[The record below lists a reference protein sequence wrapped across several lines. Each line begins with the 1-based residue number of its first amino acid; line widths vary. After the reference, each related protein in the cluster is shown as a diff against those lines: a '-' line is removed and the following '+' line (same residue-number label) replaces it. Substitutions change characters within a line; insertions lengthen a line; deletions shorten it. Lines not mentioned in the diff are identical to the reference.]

1 MSADKYNLLLI
12 YWKQIRY
19 IFGTFAIDGT
29 SRGTFAVEPE
39 SSAVT
44 TLTYIDRGRYT
55 IHLRSLP
62 LWQLVKEILEH
73 FGCSN
78 KIHGLCLKVDLSESY
93 TFLASI
99 YFAQKPSQMIKL

>member
-1 MSADKYNLLLI
+1 MSAADKYNLLLI

-29 SRGTFAVEPE
+29 SRGTFAVEGE
-39 SSAVT
+39 SNAVT

-55 IHLRSLP
+55 IHLRSTLVFSLP
-62 LWQLVKEILEH
+62 LWQLVKEIPKH
-73 FGCSN
+73 FGCFN

-99 YFAQKPSQMIKL
+99 YFAQ